1 MKKTISQAQVDL
13 EQYRG
18 SIVLTVDDQVY
29 ATRSPKKVAEM
40 VKKIEQKHHKK
51 PLITVVPNE
60 GTLIL
65 INFI

>member
-1 MKKTISQAQVDL
+1 MKKKISQGQPNW
-13 EQYRG
+13 EKYRG

-29 ATRSPKKVAEM
+29 ATKSPKKVAEM
-40 VKKIEQKHHKK
+40 IKKIEQKHHKK
-51 PLITVVPNE
+51 PLITVVPSE